1 MYAIIAI
8 SKDYLVLNTEL
19 EPAKTWFG
27 RWKQK
32 RFLSKVMKCD
42 HGLRR
47 HDFEFHNCQNEAQFN
62 IWLKMLELAN
72 RRWLIS
78 FEVPTR

>member
-1 MYAIIAI
+1 MYAIIVI
-8 SKDYLVLNTEL
+8 SKDHLVLNEEL
-19 EPAKTWFG
+19 KPAKTWFG
-27 RWKQK
+27 RWKQR

-47 HDFEFHNCQNEAQFN
+47 CDFEFHDCKDEAQFN

-72 RRWLIS
+72 LKWLASI
-78 FEVPTR
+78 EVPTR